1 MKDTIGKAKSWVFWP
16 SLRILRWLCRLYFRA
31 TCRGSDNYPKSGS
44 YIIAINHNS
53 LLDIP
58 IMALAIDRPVYTMA
72 KEGLFRIPGLSW
84 WLKSL
89 GFFPVRRGTGDR
101 QAFDAARAVL
111 ARGDVLAMAPEG
123 TRRRPGP
130 ERPRAHTGIVRL
142 AQEFGCPVVPVGV
155 AGTRKALPPGA
166 RLPRPYKL
174 GVVIGKPV
182 QLEPV
187 DISSKNLDQLQQQ
200 ADGIM
205 DRIYELSGERFL
217 ESESSKSLNCA

>member
-1 MKDTIGKAKSWVFWP
+1 MKSTIGKSKSWVFRP
-16 SLRILRWLCRLYFRA
+16 SLCILRWLCRLYFRA
-31 TCRGSDNYPKSGS
+31 TCRGFENYPTSGP

-84 WLKSL
+84 WLRSV

-101 QAFDAARAVL
+101 QAFNAARAVL
-111 ARGDVLAMAPEG
+111 SRGDILTMAPEG
-123 TRRRPGP
+123 TRRHPGP

-142 AQEFGCPVVPVGV
+142 AQELGCPVVPVGV

-166 RLPRPYKL
+166 RIPRPYKL
-174 GVVIGKPV
+174 SVVIDRPL

-187 DISSKNLDQLQQQ
+187 DISPRNLDQLQQQ
-200 ADGIM
+200 ADDIM
-205 DRIYELSGERFL
+205 DRIYELSGERYP
-217 ESESSKSLNCA
+217 ESESSKSPNCA